1 MMGKGWAAWA
11 GSDRVGLARKNGLAI
26 SCGSGLCLPLW
37 PPTLCGMTKLAQ
49 LSSRAVL
56 AITGKDRV
64 TFLQGLVSNDVSLAA
79 PGRAIWAAMLTPQGK
94 WLADFFIFSDGT
106 RLLLDAE
113 AQQAPDLIRR
123 LSRFRLRADAQIAP
137 EPTQVYAAWDGLPP
151 PRLPWAAPD
160 PRLPEAGWRVLAA
173 GLEPNASEDD
183 YDALRITLGLP
194 DGSRDL
200 EPEKTVLLEA
210 GFDELG
216 GISWSKGCYMG
227 QELTARTKY
236 RGLLKRRLMPI
247 RAEQGALPTLGTPV
261 FAGGLQVGEIRSTRG
276 GIGLALLRLDALDRP
291 LECGGAIHVERPSWM
306 TKLAAEPKP

>member
-1 MMGKGWAAWA
+1 
-11 GSDRVGLARKNGLAI
+11 
-26 SCGSGLCLPLW
+26 
-37 PPTLCGMTKLAQ
+37 MTKLAQ

-106 RLLLDAE
+106 RLLLDVE

-123 LSRFRLRADAQIAP
+123 LGRFRLRADAQIAP
-137 EPTQVYAAWDGLPP
+137 EPTQVYAAWDGPP
-151 PRLPWAAPD
+151 PTLPWAAPD
-160 PRLPEAGWRVLAA
+160 PRLPEAGWRVLATR
-173 GLEPNASEDD
+173 LESNASEDD

-247 RAEQGALPTLGTPV
+247 RAKQGALPALGTPV
-261 FAGGLQVGEIRSTRG
+261 FAGGSQVGEIRSTRG
-276 GIGLALLRLDALDRP
+276 DIGLALLRLDTLDRP
-291 LECGGAIHVERPSWM
+291 LECGGAIHVERPGWM
-306 TKLAAEPKP
+306 AKLAADPKP